1 MARTIP
7 KPDMA
12 GGAQPAKTDPN
23 VVYGQGGANVAAQN
37 EIPLPDSR
45 GIPRTIGGTNQ
56 QAQIAQPQ
64 QSALEEA
71 SAYQPDVMSLN
82 APDDQAEMDVTA
94 GLIRHFGSPKEEAEK
109 RNEIIEIQL
118 MEQMAAVT
126 GDPYLISATERKRAI
141 SRSHG

>member
-45 GIPRTIGGTNQ
+45 GIPRTVGGTAEQ
-56 QAQIAQPQ
+56 GQVTQPP
-64 QSALEEA
+64 SNALEAA
-71 SAYQPDVMSLN
+71 SAYQPNVMPMN
-82 APDDQAEMDVTA
+82 APDDQPDMDVTA
-94 GLIRHFGSPKEEAEK
+94 GLMRNSMRPEEIESRRNQIVEAELVS
-109 RNEIIEIQL
+109 R
-118 MEQMAAVT
+118 MAAVS
-126 GDPYLISATERKRAI
+126 GDPYLINAAERQRAI
-141 SRSHG
+141 SRAL